1 MKHWLGNSALAT
13 RFGTVPLVC
22 VLALGSAAALEGCS
36 SAPSSDGDEQRGA
49 VGVHLDVAPGIT
61 LDSVTY
67 SITGNGFSKTGS
79 IDVSGAP
86 QITGTI
92 GGIPAGTGYTI
103 SLTATATD
111 AATFS
116 GSESFSV
123 SAGGTTSVT
132 IHLKGTA
139 PGKNGN
145 LQVNGTFNVAPVID
159 ELTVTPLS
167 VYVGSSITLRAAAS
181 DPDAAPS
188 PLTYY
193 WSTTGGTI
201 DDPIAREATLTSD
214 TPGTFTVELR
224 VSDGESSSTTSSTV
238 SFVRPGADGGGGAG
252 GGSGGGTGKAPNVLF
267 LIVDDLG
274 AEGVSLYP
282 ELAGDSGQVPLPNI
296 EALAEKGVV
305 FDDAWSSPACSPTRG
320 TIISGQYAHRTGV
333 TAVGN
338 VLLTSTPT
346 LFDRL
351 SADSPEYSQAFFGKY
366 HVGGG
371 SIDPLPTAAFPQ
383 APGILQH
390 IRDIGIT
397 SFRGILG
404 GGVANYFNWTTF
416 DINGPSVANTT
427 YATTALTDFAIDYIH
442 EHEETKPD
450 EPWFLYQS
458 FNAPHAANGGN
469 NPYQV
474 PPAELHSVDLSSVGN
489 PAPGSYATNIPVYKA
504 NVQAL
509 DTELG
514 RLFAEIDFENTVV
527 IFVGDNGT
535 PPPVKD
541 TGTKLRS
548 SKGSV
553 YEGGVRVPVVIAGAG
568 VTRRGRDD
576 HLVVSSDYH
585 ATILE
590 LTGQHVSQINNSYS
604 LKPLL
609 TDEAASTGRTHSF
622 TEITQ
627 GTASKRWTV
636 KDTRYKLLWDN
647 GAWGLYDL
655 NADPGETT
663 NLYTSPAHY
672 AARASLE
679 AEIAGLKA
687 QAPAGYFP

>member
-1 MKHWLGNSALAT
+1 MKHWLGSSGLAA
-13 RFGTVPLVC
+13 RFGTFPLVC
-22 VLALGSAAALEGCS
+22 LLSLGSVALLEGCS
-36 SAPSSDGDEQRGA
+36 SASPSEADEQRGS
-49 VGVHLDVAPGIT
+49 VGVHLDVAPGVT

-79 IDVSGAP
+79 IDVRGAP
-86 QITGTI
+86 EISGTI

-103 SLTATATD
+103 TLTATATNG
-111 AATFS
+111 ATFRGSATFS
-116 GSESFSV
+116 V
-123 SAGGTTSVT
+123 TAGGTSSVT
-132 IHLKGTA
+132 IHLRGST

-145 LQVNGTFNVAPVID
+145 VQVNGTFNVAPVID

-167 VYVGSSITLRAAAS
+167 VYVGSSITLESAAS

-193 WSTTGGTI
+193 WSTTGGII
-201 DDPIAREATLTSD
+201 DDPTAPEATLTSD
-214 TPGTFTVELR
+214 TPGTFTVKLT
-224 VSDGESSSTTSSTV
+224 VSDGESTATTSSTV
-238 SFVRPGADGGGGAG
+238 SFVRPESGGGGAG
-252 GGSGGGTGKAPNVLF
+252 GGSGGTGKAPNVLF

-274 AEGVSLYP
+274 AEGVSVYP
-282 ELAGDSGQVPLPNI
+282 ELAGDSGQVPVPNL

-305 FDDAWSSPACSPTRG
+305 FDNAWSSPACSPTRG

-338 VLLTSTPT
+338 VLPTSTPT

-351 SADSPEYSQAFFGKY
+351 TTDSPDYEQAFIGKY

-371 SIDPLPTAAFPQ
+371 SIDPVPTAAFPA

-404 GGVANYFNWTTF
+404 GGVADYFNWTTF
-416 DINGPSVANTT
+416 DINGPAVANTT
-427 YATTALTDFAIDYIH
+427 YATTALTDYAIDYIH

-450 EPWFLYQS
+450 EPWFLYQAY
-458 FNAPHAANGGN
+458 NAPHAANGGN
-469 NPYQV
+469 SPYQV
-474 PPAELHSVDLSSVGN
+474 PPANLHSVDLSSVGN

-504 NVQAL
+504 NIQSL
-509 DTELG
+509 DTEIG

-541 TGTKLRS
+541 TGTRLQN

-553 YEGGVRVPVVIAGAG
+553 YEGGVRAPLIIAGAG
-568 VTRRGRDD
+568 VTRRGRDN
-576 HLVVSSDYH
+576 HLVVSADYH

-590 LTGQHVSQINNSYS
+590 LTGQSVSRIDNSYS
-604 LKPLL
+604 LKPILS
-609 TDEAASTGRTHSF
+609 DEAASTGRTHSF

-627 GTASKRWTV
+627 GTTSKRWTI

-655 NADPGETT
+655 IADPGERT
-663 NLYTSPAHY
+663 NLYSNPAHY

-679 AEIAGLKA
+679 GEIAALKA
-687 QAPAGYFP
+687 QSPAGYFP